1 MRFRSPLLL
10 LLAGT
15 LAAGIPPRNDVRLYR
30 STASTDHFDL
40 GVTLLPEIVVKQR
53 LSPEIAR
60 RYVVLEVALY
70 PRNHSSIEV
79 SHADFSLRNKG
90 TGQVAYSERL
100 PDSRQRAG
108 AGGNVGIYPEASIGY
123 ETGGVYDPAGGRRRG
138 GGVYSSAGVGV
149 GMGGPQPPVS
159 GRRVTTADLAD
170 LELPDGPTAYPVAGY
185 LYFPISSKKKDAVYE
200 VVFRGPQGAIM
211 LSAGQR

>member
-1 MRFRSPLLL
+1 MRFKFPLFL

-30 STASTDHFDL
+30 STASTDNFDL

-79 SHADFSLRNKG
+79 NHADFSLRNKG

-108 AGGNVGIYPEASIGY
+108 AGRNVGIYPEASIGY
-123 ETGGVYDPAGGRRRG
+123 ETGGGYDPATGRRLSVFPDQLEKEGCRLRG
-138 GGVYSSAGVGV
+138 RLPRPARRHHAVGR
-149 GMGGPQPPVS
+149 PALNRS
-159 GRRVTTADLAD
+159 ILHDLNLA
-170 LELPDGPTAYPVAGY
+170 P
-185 LYFPISSKKKDAVYE
+185 
-200 VVFRGPQGAIM
+200 R
-211 LSAGQR
+211 

>member
-1 MRFRSPLLL
+1 MRFKFPLFL

-30 STASTDHFDL
+30 STASTDNFDL

-79 SHADFSLRNKG
+79 NHADFSLRNKG

-108 AGGNVGIYPEASIGY
+108 AG
-123 ETGGVYDPAGGRRRG
+123 RRRG
-138 GGVYSSAGVGV
+138 GGVYSGAGVGA
-149 GMGGPQPPVS
+149 GLGGPQPPVS
-159 GRRVTTADLAD
+159 GRQVTKADLVD